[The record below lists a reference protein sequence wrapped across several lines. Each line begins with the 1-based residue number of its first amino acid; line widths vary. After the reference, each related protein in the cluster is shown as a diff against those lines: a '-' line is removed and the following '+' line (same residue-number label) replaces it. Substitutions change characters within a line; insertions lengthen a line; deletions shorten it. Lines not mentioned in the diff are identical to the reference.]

1 MADPT
6 EIARAPVCRF
16 GPDRRLAALGAALAA
31 IAVATV
37 VVSHDPAGRLLAGL
51 AVVVLGAYVITDLL
65 FWPRLVASAE
75 GLRIHTPTT
84 RTHLPWSQIDA
95 IRVDERTHLGLMSRT
110 LEIDAG
116 PLLVVFSRRS
126 LGDDPRTVL
135 GVLQAF
141 DPRHIRGSGSGNG
154 SAG

>member
-95 IRVDERTHLGLMSRT
+95 IRVDERTHL
-110 LEIDAG
+110 EIDAG

-135 GVLQAF
+135 GLLQAF
-141 DPRHIRGSGSGNG
+141 DPRHIRGSGNG